1 MPLKWLILGAFVAGF
16 TIANVVNATRNNSTS
31 GCTLF
36 NSNESAANTNANADD
51 TNSGRDQP
59 GDSTS
64 NSNSAPQ
71 DNTNGSDA
79 SENANGSP
87 ANSNS
92 DAGAVNENTNSGDTG
107 GNSNSNSAPANE
119 NTNSGNNQSNS
130 NSASNTNE
138 NGDDTSPAITGR
150 YAGTL
155 RRENAQS
162 LGGDLP
168 PPRVSNSSQAME
180 FADNFRPL
188 VIMVINYAGAPDRP
202 LTNVRQGERQT
213 LTATLGA
220 KQTTLEV
227 TVREASY
234 QRRQMR
240 AVLDISYRATSGNL
254 TETGTGEQIIECA
267 LDANGNLTISSG
279 VHYEV
284 RLAAGAI
291 IFNTIEVTSMTGTLN
306 RE

>member
-31 GCTLF
+31 GCTF
-36 NSNESAANTNANADD
+36 FDSNDSAANANGDD
-51 TNSGRDQP
+51 SSSGRDQP

-64 NSNSAPQ
+64 NSNSAAQ

-79 SENANGSP
+79 SENANGAP

-92 DAGAVNENTNSGDTG
+92 DAGPVNENTNSGDTG

-119 NTNSGNNQSNS
+119 NANSGDDQSNS
-130 NSASNTNE
+130 NAASNTNE

-168 PPRVSNSSQAME
+168 PPRVTNSSQAME
-180 FADNFRPL
+180 FAENFRPL

-202 LTNVRQGERQT
+202 LTSVRQGERQT
-213 LTATLGA
+213 LTATLGS
-220 KQTTLEV
+220 KQITMEV

-240 AVLDISYRATSGNL
+240 AVLDIAYSATSGNL
-254 TETGTGEQIIECA
+254 SETGTGEQIIECS
-267 LDANGNLTISSG
+267 LDASGNLTISSG

-284 RLAAGAI
+284 RLTAGAI
-291 IFNTIEVTSMTGTLN
+291 IFNTIEETSMTGTLN